1 MIATDTSFLIDYLDG
16 TDEAADFVER
26 HRDQP
31 FYAPSLALFEAF
43 RGGAR
48 TGESDAVD
56 RIEEALEFVR
66 PLVLDAAVAREASL
80 LEAELLDAGDPIN
93 LGDVLIAATCRHHGA
108 RLVTDDDHFGNVDGL
123 EVLDY
128 TG

>member
-16 TDEAADFVER
+16 KSEAGEFVECR
-26 HRDQP
+26 RDRP
-31 FYAPSLALFEAF
+31 FYAPTLALFEVY

-48 TGESDAVD
+48 TGGNDHVN
-56 RIEEALEFVR
+56 RIEDALGFVR
-66 PLVLDAAVAREASL
+66 PLALDNAVAREAAL
-80 LEAELLDAGDPIN
+80 LESELLDAGEPIN

-108 RLVTDDDHFGNVDGL
+108 KLVSDDNHFANVGGL

-128 TG
+128 TD